1 MGRCAFLFP
10 GQASQYVGMAR
21 DLYGRYPSVRELFA
35 QADACLGFPLS
46 GVCFDGPEERL
57 RQTAVT
63 QPAVFVHGMA
73 IWRLVA
79 AAGVTPVAV
88 AGHSLGEYVALVAAG
103 ALPLSEALDL
113 VKARG
118 RLMQQA
124 GEERPGAMAAVIGLE
139 DGRVEEL
146 CLRVQ
151 AEAGDEV
158 VVPANYNA
166 PGQVVVSGSPAGVE
180 RMGVLAREAGARKV
194 TPLPVSGAF
203 HSPLMQPAADRLQEM
218 LWQAGWQR
226 PSVPVITNVAAVPV
240 AEPDELRRQLVEQI
254 THPVRWTESMRALGR
269 TGVRLALELGPGSVL
284 KGLVRRIEPELEVW
298 SVGTVEE
305 LETALDRIAKQV

>member
-21 DLYGRYPSVRELFA
+21 DLHGRYPSVRELFA
-35 QADACLGFPLS
+35 QADACLGFSLS
-46 GVCFDGPEERL
+46 GVCFNGPEERL

-63 QPAVFVHGMA
+63 QPAVFVHGA
-73 IWRLVA
+73 AVWQLVA
-79 AAGVTPVAV
+79 AAGVIPVAV

-103 ALPLSEALDL
+103 ALPLSDALDL

-146 CLRVQ
+146 CLQVQ
-151 AEAGDEV
+151 AEAGGEV

-180 RMGVLAREAGARKV
+180 RLGLLAREAGARKV
-194 TPLPVSGAF
+194 TLLPVSGAF
-203 HSPLMQPAADRLQEM
+203 HSPLMQPAADRLREM

-226 PSVPVITNVAAVPV
+226 PSVPVITNVAAAPV

-254 THPVRWTESMRALGR
+254 THPVRWTESVQALSR

-284 KGLVRRIEPELEVW
+284 KGLVRRIDPELEVW

-305 LETALDRIAKQV
+305 LETSLDGIAKQV